1 MSNCAAFWQ
10 ALMLLNCWL
19 SLGRCSVDP
28 AGSFEWGRRETCLNA
43 DADNA
48 NPDLVE
54 DVSLPPDLPLEMIA
68 EEVKNSWRL
77 KVCLLS

>member
-1 MSNCAAFWQ
+1 MLYVIEKMFCHPTGSCWQ
-10 ALMLLNCWL
+10 SRLE
-19 SLGRCSVDP
+19 SG
-28 AGSFEWGRRETCLNA
+28 LNA
-43 DADNA
+43 DADEF

-77 KVCLLS
+77 KVCLSLLLALS

>member
-1 MSNCAAFWQ
+1 MFVAAD
-10 ALMLLNCWL
+10 
-19 SLGRCSVDP
+19 SG
-28 AGSFEWGRRETCLNA
+28 A
-43 DADNA
+43 D

-77 KVCLLS
+77 KVSALAILRCSIPGKEHIFDGNAVLPSFLLRAFRKQF